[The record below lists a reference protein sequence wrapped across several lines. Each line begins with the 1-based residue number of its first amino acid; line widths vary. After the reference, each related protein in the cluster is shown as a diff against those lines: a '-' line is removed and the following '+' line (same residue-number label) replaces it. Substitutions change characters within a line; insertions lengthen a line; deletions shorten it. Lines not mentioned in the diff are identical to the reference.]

1 MRADTSHQPAVA
13 DESALKAP
21 FDDEVRHTVESA
33 KAAAPTS
40 KSLWLSLYF
49 VALALVLCRLP
60 TAFAYAETLITPKQ
74 RAEIGDP
81 ALEDLAV
88 NVAVGGGVLLTV
100 FVYACYVFVARA
112 LERRVFTASRSLG
125 RGVRTGAFFPVL
137 ALCLVPPQLAALAF
151 EVVDPTQGIVYYLY
165 IAAVVLLVPVFF
177 RGQWRHLPPGKII
190 ALYCCSIG
198 LAAFT
203 AVG

>member
-1 MRADTSHQPAVA
+1 MRTDTSHQPEVA
-13 DESALKAP
+13 DGAAVRAP
-21 FDDEVRHTVESA
+21 FGDEVRHTVESA

-40 KSLWLSLYF
+40 KFLWLALYF
-49 VALALVLCRLP
+49 VACALVLCRLP
-60 TAFAYAETLITPKQ
+60 TAFAYAQTLITPKQ

-81 ALEDLAV
+81 ALQDLAV

-112 LERRVFTASRSLG
+112 LERRVFTASRPLG
-125 RGVRTGAFFPVL
+125 RGLRTGAFFPVV

-151 EVVDPTQGIVYYLY
+151 GMVDPTQGIVYYLY
-165 IAAVVLLVPVFF
+165 ITAVALLVPALF
-177 RGQWRHLPPGKII
+177 RAHWRHLPSGRII
-190 ALYCCSIG
+190 ALYCCSLG
-198 LAAFT
+198 LAALA

>member
-1 MRADTSHQPAVA
+1 MRAGTSHQST
-13 DESALKAP
+13 DTDQSELKAP
-21 FDDEVRHTVESA
+21 LDDEVLHTVESA
-33 KAAAPTS
+33 KAASPTS

-49 VALALVLCRLP
+49 VALVLVLFRLP

-81 ALEDLAV
+81 AMAGLAV
-88 NVAVGGGVLLTV
+88 KVAVGGGVLLTV
-100 FVYACYVFVARA
+100 FAYAIYVFVARA
-112 LERRVFTASRSLG
+112 LERRVFTASRLLG
-125 RGVRTGAFFPVL
+125 RGLRTGVFFPVL

-165 IAAVVLLVPVFF
+165 ILAVALLVPVLF
-177 RGQWRHLPPGKII
+177 RGRYRNLPPGKII
-190 ALYCCSIG
+190 ALYCCSLG